1 MEEYGKIREDEVYS
15 SSLKTG
21 VVCRG
26 AAYSG
31 LVVTKFIIIKRS
43 IIRIE
48 SCSLFLVVRDIVT
61 KTLINRLFS
70 Y

>member
-1 MEEYGKIREDEVYS
+1 MEDYGNIWEDQVYS

-21 VVCRG
+21 VAHCG

-31 LVVTKFIIIKRS
+31 LVVTKLIIIKLYV
-43 IIRIE
+43 IRIE
-48 SCSLFLVVRDIVT
+48 ACSLFLVVRDIVT
-61 KTLINRLFS
+61 KTLINRLFN